1 MVKLRNT
8 LLISVC
14 VCLVFLVLWQVP
26 KYQVTFLWNTKG
38 VNAKDVFKTENDAR
52 ATLAQILGG
61 VAVLFGV
68 YFAWRNLTA
77 TTKNLELANKNFE
90 LATKDLE
97 LTKEGQVTDR
107 FAKAIELLGA
117 ADDGEPKLE
126 LRLGGI

>member
-1 MVKLRNT
+1 MEHERRQCERRLQGRKRR
-8 LLISVC
+8 
-14 VCLVFLVLWQVP
+14 P
-26 KYQVTFLWNTKG
+26 R
-38 VNAKDVFKTENDAR
+38 D
-52 ATLAQILGG
+52 LAQILGG
-61 VAVLFGV
+61 VAVLIGV

-117 ADDGEPKLE
+117 ADENGEPKLE